1 MYLFIKILGP
11 EKDRFVFCS
20 CGSCCLTAEA
30 VEGAALPLQSID
42 HIHGSD
48 GLPLGVLS
56 VGDSV
61 PDDILEEHL
70 EDTSGLLIDEAR
82 DTLDTTTTRK
92 TADGG
97 LGDTLDVIAQHFA
110 MTLGAS
116 LSEALS
122 SFAASRHDLGLRE

>member
-1 MYLFIKILGP
+1 MRWSGVLSAGFRLSGQGALRHLST
-11 EKDRFVFCS
+11 ES
-20 CGSCCLTAEA
+20 
-30 VEGAALPLQSID
+30 VEGAALALEGVD
-42 HIHGSD
+42 DVHGGD

-56 VGDSV
+56 VGDGI
-61 PDDILEEHL
+61 PDNVLEEDL
-70 EDTSGLLIDEAR
+70 EDSTGLFVDEAR

-122 SFAASRHDLGLRE
+122 SFATSRHDLG

>member
-1 MYLFIKILGP
+1 MEGHF
-11 EKDRFVFCS
+11 
-20 CGSCCLTAEA
+20 LTSES
-30 VEGAALPLQSID
+30 VEGAALTLQSID
-42 HIHGSD
+42 DVHGSD
-48 GLPLGVLS
+48 GLSLGVLS
-56 VGDSV
+56 VGDGIS
-61 PDDILEEHL
+61 DDVLKEDL
-70 EDTSGLLIDEAR
+70 EDSTGLFVDEAR

-110 MTLGAS
+110 MTLGAA